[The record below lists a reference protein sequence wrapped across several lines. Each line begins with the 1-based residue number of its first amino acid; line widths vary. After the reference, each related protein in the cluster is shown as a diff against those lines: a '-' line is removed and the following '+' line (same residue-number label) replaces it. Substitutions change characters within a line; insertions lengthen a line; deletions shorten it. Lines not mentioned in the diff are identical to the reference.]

1 MPRLPIGGD
10 KNGVYEYR
18 ITLGSLERELLRDAT
33 EAYSLNK
40 VAQPIT
46 NILGNPV
53 ALISVST
60 LILTL
65 FPNILGKLPDWLTQ
79 ILDDPNI
86 SPEEKKGHL
95 DGYLRGF
102 SALGGLIGFFT
113 GGPVGGAAGAVTGE
127 ILDDTIEESYE
138 QAIPFL
144 TSLLYQMSLIGNSV
158 INSNNNNSQTTG
170 DFV

>member
-86 SPEEKKGHL
+86 PPEEKKGHL

-127 ILDDTIEESYE
+127 LLDDTIEDSFE

>member
-18 ITLGSLERELLRDAT
+18 ITLGSLERELLRDVT

-86 SPEEKKGHL
+86 PPEEKKGHL
-95 DGYLRGF
+95 DGY
-102 SALGGLIGFFT
+102 
-113 GGPVGGAAGAVTGE
+113 
-127 ILDDTIEESYE
+127 
-138 QAIPFL
+138 
-144 TSLLYQMSLIGNSV
+144 
-158 INSNNNNSQTTG
+158 
-170 DFV
+170 

>member
-53 ALISVST
+53 ALISLSA
-60 LILTL
+60 LIISL
-65 FPNILGKLPDWLTQ
+65 FPDILKKLPDWLTE

-86 SPEEKKGHL
+86 WPEEKKGHL

-102 SALGGLIGFFT
+102 SAIGGLVGIFT
-113 GGPVGGAAGAVTGE
+113 GNPVAAVAGAVAGE
-127 ILDDTIEESYE
+127 VVDDTIDESFE
-138 QAIPFL
+138 QSIPFL
-144 TSLLYQMSLIGNSV
+144 ASLLYQMNLIGNSV
-158 INSNNNNSQTTG
+158 LNINSNNTESVNYEW
-170 DFV
+170 

>member
-113 GGPVGGAAGAVTGE
+113 GGPVGAVAGAVTGE
-127 ILDDTIEESYE
+127 VVDDVIDESYE
-138 QAIPFL
+138 QSIPFL

-158 INSNNNNSQTTG
+158 INSNNNNNQTTG

>member
-18 ITLGSLERELLRDAT
+18 ITLGSLERELLRDVT

-102 SALGGLIGFFT
+102 SAIGGLLGLFK
-113 GGPVGGAAGAVTGE
+113 GPVGVVAGAVAGE
-127 ILDDTIEESYE
+127 YIDDTIEESYE

-158 INSNNNNSQTTG
+158 INSNNNNNQTTG